1 MLLIAPYQG
10 FADRFVEIF
19 EEHNRLNARGV
30 YDTDQYRLE
39 VVVASCPSEIRD
51 LNLDVEVVI
60 SRGFVSEGLRR
71 MEYFVPLV
79 EIPVAAGD
87 LVLCLHKAK
96 TDFNCRQVAVLG
108 AHNMVMG
115 ADKLGAAVGL
125 KVHQFVLD
133 STDEIHAAVEKAVST
148 GLDVIIGGVV
158 TCRYAEEMGSR
169 HVLLESGKETI
180 WHSIAEAKRLAY
192 VSRRAEEKTENLKAI
207 LNQSLEG
214 IIALD
219 NNERIAVFNQGASKI
234 LSIAPGNALGK
245 SIAQIL
251 PSLHCTPPAGGED
264 GLAPEIIRH
273 NEKNL
278 SVSCTTMSLRGESI
292 GRVFTLQEV
301 SRIQELETRIREKI
315 YIRGHIAKHTFED
328 IIGDSRRIHEVLRTA
343 KKYSGVDSSILIT
356 GKTGTG
362 KELFAQSIHNYSP
375 RKGGPFVAVNCAAL
389 SESLL
394 ESELFGYAD
403 GAFTGASKGGKPGL
417 FELAHR
423 GTLFLDEI
431 SEIPP
436 RLQGRLLRAIQEKEI
451 MRVGHDRVIPVDA
464 RIITATNKDLTEMVN
479 SGAFREDLYYRL
491 DILKLELPDLS
502 ERREDIPAIAE
513 YWVQKYSRQFKMQD
527 IGITE
532 KAKKFLM
539 NADWPGNIRQLRNIC
554 ERLVVLSQCN
564 IIDVRD
570 VEIVMRGIP
579 PQGDIRETDRSRP
592 IPVSRDVFQEEAR
605 DYERERLVGA
615 LKQSGY
621 NKLKAA
627 HLLGVSR
634 TTLWRRM
641 KDLQLV

>member
-1 MLLIAPYQG
+1 MITMLLIAPYQA

-19 EEHNRLNARGV
+19 EEHNGLKTRGE
-30 YDTDQYRLE
+30 YDTGSYRLE
-39 VVVASCPSEIRD
+39 VVVASSPSEIKD

-71 MEYFVPLV
+71 LEYFVPLV

-87 LVLCLHKAK
+87 LVLSLHKAK
-96 TDFNCRQVAVLG
+96 TEFTCRQVAVLG
-108 AHNMVMG
+108 AQNMVMG
-115 ADKLGAAVGL
+115 AEKLGDAMGL
-125 KVHQFVLD
+125 EVHQFVLD
-133 STDEIHAAVEKAVST
+133 STDEIRGAVEKAMAA
-148 GLDVIIGGVV
+148 GFEVIIGGVL
-158 TCRYAEEMGSR
+158 TCRYAEEMGGRS
-169 HVLLESGKETI
+169 VLLESGKESI

-192 VSRRAEEKTENLKAI
+192 VSRRAEEKTENLKVI

-219 NNERIAVFNQGASKI
+219 RNDRIAVFNQGAAKI
-234 LSIAPGNALGK
+234 LSIPPGNALGK
-245 SIAQIL
+245 SIARIL
-251 PSLHCTPPAGGED
+251 PGLNCTEPPGGDD
-264 GLAPEIIRH
+264 GMVPEIIRH
-273 NEKNL
+273 NGKNL
-278 SVSCTTMSLRGESI
+278 SVGCAAMSLRGESI

-328 IIGDSRRIHEVLRTA
+328 IIGTSRRIHEVLRTA
-343 KKYSGVDSSILIT
+343 KKYSRVDSSVLIT

-375 RKGGPFVAVNCAAL
+375 RKAGPFVAVNCAAL

-403 GAFTGASKGGKPGL
+403 GAFTGATKGGKPGL

-464 RIITATNKDLTEMVN
+464 RIITATNKDLTEMIG
-479 SGAFREDLYYRL
+479 SGSFREDLYYRL

-513 YWVQKYSRQFKMQD
+513 YWIRQYSRQFKIDD
-527 IGITE
+527 IEVTE
-532 KAKKFLM
+532 KAKNYLM
-539 NADWPGNIRQLRNIC
+539 NAGWPGNIRQLRNIC
-554 ERLVVLSQCN
+554 ERLVVLSRCN
-564 IIDVRD
+564 SIDVRD
-570 VEIVMRGIP
+570 VEIVMR
-579 PQGDIRETDRSRP
+579 DKDMSRP
-592 IPVSRDVFQEEAR
+592 VRTSGDFFREEAR
-605 DYERERLVGA
+605 DFERERLAGA
-615 LKQSGY
+615 LKEAGY

-627 HLLGVSR
+627 RLLGVSR

-641 KDLQLV
+641 KEFQLV